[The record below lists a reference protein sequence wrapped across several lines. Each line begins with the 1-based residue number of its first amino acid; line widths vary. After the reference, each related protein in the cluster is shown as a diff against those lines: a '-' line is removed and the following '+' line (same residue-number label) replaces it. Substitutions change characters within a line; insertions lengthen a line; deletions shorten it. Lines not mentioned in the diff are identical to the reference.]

1 MCYIYNMEGLK
12 PTTKKIKEFK
22 KVPDTSITNEYPT
35 SENSLRAPY
44 LMLVIGTRNT
54 GKSYTTA
61 KILHQAMD
69 DKLYDRYFMISPTY
83 DSNRKYW
90 EFLEMDDDDVLYPT
104 RDSID
109 QIIRELETE
118 RDEWTEFQMSKKLYE
133 DFKSKTKNAKNI
145 HNMDLLDLNTFI
157 DLGLL
162 DEDGNPTDVPAP
174 MWKRDIERPCQSCLI
189 CDDILGSSALGNA
202 PGLTKL
208 AIQNRHIA
216 PLHEPFGTRA
226 ALGLSCFF
234 LSQTYS
240 GGGGGNHGGI
250 PRGLRENAT
259 HMIFFRNKSENVFKK
274 ILEELG
280 GAIPEEE
287 MKAAYKYA
295 IQDHHDNL
303 LVDLFPK
310 CATKRYRR
318 NLSEFVMFPEA
329 VAQCECKKKKLK

>member
-1 MCYIYNMEGLK
+1 MENETQNLK
-12 PTTKKIKEFK
+12 VTTKKIKEFK
-22 KVPDTSITNEYPT
+22 KVPDTSITNEYAT
-35 SENSLRAPY
+35 SENSLKAPY

-90 EFLEMDDDDVLYPT
+90 EFLEMEDEDVLYPT

-109 QIIRELETE
+109 HIIMELETE
-118 RDEWTEFQMSKKLYE
+118 RDEWSEFMMSKRLYQ
-133 DFKSKTKNAKNI
+133 DFKSKTKNATSI
-145 HNMDLLDLNTFI
+145 HSMDLLDLNTFI
-157 DLGLL
+157 DLGYL
-162 DEDGNPTDVPAP
+162 DEEGNPTDVPAP
-174 MWKRDIERPCQSCLI
+174 KWKRDIERPCQSCLI

-208 AIQNRHIA
+208 AIMNRHIA
-216 PLHEPFGTRA
+216 PLQEPFGARA
-226 ALGLSCFF
+226 ALGVSCFF

-259 HMIFFRNKSENVFKK
+259 HLIFFRNKSENVFKK

-287 MKAAYKYA
+287 MKAAYNYA
-295 IQDHHDNL
+295 IQDRHDNL

-310 CATKRYRR
+310 CPSKRYRR
-318 NLSEFVMFPEA
+318 NLNEFVMFPEA
-329 VAQCECKKKKLK
+329 VAQCECKKKK

>member
-1 MCYIYNMEGLK
+1 MAGMK

-22 KVPDTSITNEYPT
+22 KAPDTSITNEYPT

-69 DKLYDRYFMISPTY
+69 DNLYDRYFMISPTY

-90 EFLEMDDDDVLYPT
+90 EFLGMDDEDVLYPT

-109 QIIRELETE
+109 VIIRELETE

-157 DLGLL
+157 DLGFL
-162 DEDGNPTDVPAP
+162 DEEGNPTDVPAP

-189 CDDILGSSALGNA
+189 CDDILGSSALKNA

-216 PLHEPFGTRA
+216 PLQEPFGARA
-226 ALGLSCFF
+226 ALGVSCYF
-234 LSQTYS
+234 LSQCYK
-240 GGGGGNHGGI
+240 GGGGGNTGGI

-259 HMIFFRNKSENVFKK
+259 NLIFFRNKSENVFKA
-274 ILEELG
+274 IIEELG
-280 GAIPEEE
+280 GALAEEE
-287 MKAAYKYA
+287 IKAAYKYCVVEK
-295 IQDHHDNL
+295 HDNMMI
-303 LVDLFPK
+303 DLFPR
-310 CATKRYRR
+310 CETKRYRK
-318 NLSEFVMFPEA
+318 NLNEFVMFGEA
-329 VAQCECKKKKLK
+329 AANCKCKK